1 MNLFLKKN
9 IFIETNRSNSTSSIQ
24 SFQLNKLATK
34 NSTSKIENTSLLNNF
49 HNKILSPKVA
59 SNCNSYLFKK
69 ISDVKINKNIFFIC
83 IINKNYFFY
92 IITKNL

>member
-34 NSTSKIENTSLLNNF
+34 NSTSKIENASLLNNF
-49 HNKILSPKVA
+49 HIIKDNIIYNSDSLINFQHKLLIYNHIIIYSKI
-59 SNCNSYLFKK
+59 Y
-69 ISDVKINKNIFFIC
+69 
-83 IINKNYFFY
+83 Y
-92 IITKNL
+92 